1 MHHIQCN
8 WYTSVWDACGL
19 CYFAQV
25 LPAVLL
31 YCCGLAFLG
40 LVAWSQFCG
49 YRSAARLM
57 RSRIT
62 RIRLLFS
69 KQFDSETSFR
79 SNLRSSWLLG
89 GPNWTL
95 YYMVSSW
102 NNRFCSH
109 SEKKDRY
116 FFSSS
121 FSVVDVNLFLT
132 KLLSYLLKKCQ
143 YYKYLDFIS
152 ELCNHEQDM
161 AGRYP
166 LWLQYAHSHHC
177 KSRVGKNTLRQSA
190 RKRVAWSSRL

>member
-1 MHHIQCN
+1 MLLYIESVRITVLCGNIGACMHHIQCN

-57 RSRIT
+57 KSRIT

-89 GPNWTL
+89 GPNWLSLLWIFTSL
-95 YYMVSSW
+95 WTFCGEQKARAIGCNFKTNNFIMFSKRKPASSQITCEWICPCLVILAVSS
-102 NNRFCSH
+102 
-109 SEKKDRY
+109 
-116 FFSSS
+116 
-121 FSVVDVNLFLT
+121 
-132 KLLSYLLKKCQ
+132 
-143 YYKYLDFIS
+143 
-152 ELCNHEQDM
+152 
-161 AGRYP
+161 
-166 LWLQYAHSHHC
+166 
-177 KSRVGKNTLRQSA
+177 
-190 RKRVAWSSRL
+190 KRL

>member
-62 RIRLLFS
+62 RILLLFS
-69 KQFDSETSFR
+69 KQFESETSFR

-89 GPNWTL
+89 GPNWTEVRTEL
-95 YYMVSSW
+95 TW
-102 NNRFCSH
+102 GPNRTDSN
-109 SEKKDRY
+109 DTN
-116 FFSSS
+116 
-121 FSVVDVNLFLT
+121 VIL
-132 KLLSYLLKKCQ
+132 YLLGGVIWPNTRKITPKKKTRTLQ
-143 YYKYLDFIS
+143 NLDNLSFARAWKFDFIS
-152 ELCNHEQDM
+152 LHGFYLC
-161 AGRYP
+161 
-166 LWLQYAHSHHC
+166 
-177 KSRVGKNTLRQSA
+177 T
-190 RKRVAWSSRL
+190 

>member
-1 MHHIQCN
+1 MLGLLYYGNIIGACMHHIQCN

-89 GPNWTL
+89 GPNSL
-95 YYMVSSW
+95 VSVLFCPLIHHVHNSRPHPPYV
-102 NNRFCSH
+102 NQIHHPQPIRF
-109 SEKKDRY
+109 
-116 FFSSS
+116 
-121 FSVVDVNLFLT
+121 LIPIAIL
-132 KLLSYLLKKCQ
+132 
-143 YYKYLDFIS
+143 
-152 ELCNHEQDM
+152 
-161 AGRYP
+161 P
-166 LWLQYAHSHHC
+166 
-177 KSRVGKNTLRQSA
+177 
-190 RKRVAWSSRL
+190 WSIPD

>member
-1 MHHIQCN
+1 MAVPVSDPSCAMVVLVRAGWLMSRMTSVWARGVSLAWRKVQYLRGVVPYSVCVTLHRDCLGLLNYVGNIGACMHHIQCN

-57 RSRIT
+57 KSRIT

-79 SNLRSSWLLG
+79 SNLRSS
-89 GPNWTL
+89 
-95 YYMVSSW
+95 
-102 NNRFCSH
+102 
-109 SEKKDRY
+109 
-116 FFSSS
+116 
-121 FSVVDVNLFLT
+121 
-132 KLLSYLLKKCQ
+132 
-143 YYKYLDFIS
+143 
-152 ELCNHEQDM
+152 
-161 AGRYP
+161 
-166 LWLQYAHSHHC
+166 
-177 KSRVGKNTLRQSA
+177 
-190 RKRVAWSSRL
+190 

>member
-1 MHHIQCN
+1 MCNIIGACMHHIQCN

-57 RSRIT
+57 KSRIT

-79 SNLRSSWLLG
+79 SNLRSS
-89 GPNWTL
+89 
-95 YYMVSSW
+95 
-102 NNRFCSH
+102 
-109 SEKKDRY
+109 
-116 FFSSS
+116 
-121 FSVVDVNLFLT
+121 
-132 KLLSYLLKKCQ
+132 
-143 YYKYLDFIS
+143 
-152 ELCNHEQDM
+152 
-161 AGRYP
+161 
-166 LWLQYAHSHHC
+166 
-177 KSRVGKNTLRQSA
+177 
-190 RKRVAWSSRL
+190 